1 MYPLYPSA
9 KMTTWRGTNTSA
21 SIDLIGQMI
30 DAVRTK
36 GIAVMLYTHPRDGHD
51 MSSVDQ
57 NATGWGTGA
66 GSNPNPD
73 PATFNFSRWND
84 FINDIYGNCLTAM
97 VAESRVST
105 WTRATHPVRAITS
118 SITRGCAQLSS

>member
-1 MYPLYPSA
+1 MINDINQLASQFDAQSFANDVASFGVQYVKFTAWHKGMYPLYPSA
-9 KMTTWRGTNTSA
+9 KMTTWRGTNISA

-57 NATGWGTGA
+57 NATRKA
-66 GSNPNPD
+66 
-73 PATFNFSRWND
+73 AT
-84 FINDIYGNCLTAM
+84 
-97 VAESRVST
+97 RVLPPCSPV
-105 WTRATHPVRAITS
+105 WAPKGFRKFLLRAT
-118 SITRGCAQLSS
+118 